1 MGQME
6 VGGFEF
12 RTSLVY
18 IVNPGQPGVPSET
31 NTVIGAVPGIADV
44 QGMETEILVLRG
56 LTY

>member
-1 MGQME
+1 ME
-6 VGGFEF
+6 VGGSEF